1 VRNSILFLDNPF
13 LVRQSFDK
21 KQLKDEI
28 DLSLSTIQR
37 NVKDFLKVLNTEKEE
52 KPLAAFK
59 L

>member
-1 VRNSILFLDNPF
+1 LRNSILFLDCPF

-21 KQLKDEI
+21 KQLKEEI
-28 DLSLSTIQR
+28 DLTLSTIQR